1 MLERNEGG
9 KTKLI
14 DSPYNL
20 LYILGIGFILF
31 GSQKDADLMIEATQI
46 EEFPDD
52 LRLYIKVLLTVC
64 AYAGSGNVIKIQE
77 LQQLV
82 AKKKDEINPKT
93 KQIAIIGL
101 SIIALGEEMGME
113 MLPRSFNRFLQYG
126 DVSIKK
132 AVSLAY
138 AVLR

>member
-1 MLERNEGG
+1 M
-9 KTKLI
+9 

-31 GSQKDADLMIEATQI
+31 GNQKDADLMIEATQI
-46 EEFPDD
+46 EDFPED
-52 LRLYIKVLLTVC
+52 LRLYIKVLLTIC

-82 AKKKDEINPKT
+82 AKKKGEVNAKT
-93 KQIAIIGL
+93 KQLAIIGL

-113 MLPRSFNRFLQYG
+113 MLPRSFNHFLQFG
-126 DVSIKK
+126 DVSVKK

-138 AVLR
+138 AILR